1 MISTETLSLIEQFYS
16 RGQFIQVVELAESYL
31 YAKQERVANAETV
44 RVLVM
49 LGNARTFQTEYVAGL
64 ECLRTAIELAT
75 PLDNPALLATAH
87 NALGYL
93 YLTISEFEKAEQNL
107 EISRKL
113 LEKSDPLLGVVLLNL
128 SIVELNTNNAEEAS
142 SLCAKAVE
150 ILQRNNN
157 IRSLGYAHL
166 NFSKV
171 FARLRNTP
179 EALAA
184 VDSAIECF
192 NKVEDKLGLGQ
203 SLGWRGH
210 LAFSNLAD
218 QKVRQI
224 PPNILH
230 DLLRGQSMLEE
241 VGAKKYLSDI
251 HSTLA
256 AAYESVEDW
265 RKSYEHQKQFS
276 LLQNELQS
284 IDVAKKTAVIEAE
297 LSLDLAKKNAEL
309 SELRNG
315 ELRNANEQLER
326 ALRDLRENEQ
336 QLVQAEKMASLG
348 QLTAGIAHELN
359 NPIGF
364 IGASLLP
371 LKRDISYL
379 INTYLP
385 ENQDDVVV
393 ELKEEIESLLRAIE
407 DGAKRTSD
415 IVKGLRTFSRL
426 DEHELKLTDIHE
438 GIDATLILLR
448 SKIGDAITIHKNY
461 GPIPKIMCLPGPLN
475 QVFMNILVNAIQAIQ
490 GPGTITIT
498 TSQQAD
504 NVLVSIRDTGGGIS
518 DELINRI
525 FEPFFTTKPIG
536 VGTGLGLSICYDI
549 IKKNNGDI
557 TVQSKIGVG
566 TEFIITLP
574 LQQ

>member
-1 MISTETLSLIEQFYS
+1 MTSTGTLELIEQFYS
-16 RGQFIQVVELAESYL
+16 RGQFVQVVELAESYL
-31 YAKQERVANAETV
+31 YTKQEGDSTDETI
-44 RVLVM
+44 RVLIM

-64 ECLRTAIELAT
+64 ECLRTAIDLAT
-75 PLDNPALLATAH
+75 SLNNPALLATAH

-107 EISRKL
+107 ETARKL
-113 LEKSDPLLGVVLLNL
+113 LEQSNPLLGVVLLNL
-128 SIVELNTNNAEEAS
+128 SIVELSTNNAEEAS
-142 SLCAKAVE
+142 ILCAKAVE

-171 FARLRNTP
+171 SAILRNTP
-179 EALAA
+179 EALTA

-192 NKVEDKLGLGQ
+192 YEVEDKLGLGQ

-210 LAFSNLAD
+210 LAFSNLAEEKV
-218 QKVRQI
+218 QKI
-224 PPNILH
+224 PPNVFH

-241 VGAKKYLSDI
+241 VGAKKHLSDI

-256 AAYESVEDW
+256 AAYEVMEDW

-276 LLQNELQS
+276 VLQNELQS

-297 LSLDLAKKNAEL
+297 LSLDLAKKDAEL

-326 ALRDLRENEQ
+326 ALRDLRENEL

-364 IGASLLP
+364 IRASLLP
-371 LKRDISYL
+371 LKRDIMYFIS
-379 INTYLP
+379 TYLP
-385 ENQDDVVV
+385 ENQDEEIA

-415 IVKGLRTFSRL
+415 IVKGLGTFSRL
-426 DEHELKLTDIHE
+426 DENELKLTDIHE
-438 GIDATLILLR
+438 GIEATLILLR
-448 SKIGDAITIHKNY
+448 SKIGDAITIQKNY
-461 GPIPKIMCLPGPLN
+461 GNVPKVMCLPGPLN
-475 QVFMNILVNAIQAIQ
+475 QVFMNILVNAIQALQ
-490 GPGTITIT
+490 GSGTITIT
-498 TSQQAD
+498 TLQQAD
-504 NVLVSIRDTGGGIS
+504 NILVSIRDTGGGIS
-518 DELINRI
+518 NDLINRI

-549 IKKNNGDI
+549 IKKLNGDI
-557 TVQSKIGVG
+557 TVQSKIGIG
-566 TEFIITLP
+566 TEFTITLP